1 MIPVLSELAELM
13 GTEIDLPQWEFKN
26 LKTTIN
32 KDIASIQ
39 CVVEVTI
46 GDEKEVY
53 EAFFELEFIEDKW
66 LISNIY

>member
-1 MIPVLSELAELM
+1 
-13 GTEIDLPQWEFKN
+13 
-26 LKTTIN
+26 
-32 KDIASIQ
+32 
-39 CVVEVTI
+39 VTI